1 MDGWMGGWMDD
12 IQPEEELRM
21 LKSDNSVLFSPF
33 PLPMNMPS
41 FFPESF
47 SLSQK
52 LIHPESNE
60 A

>member
-1 MDGWMGGWMDD
+1 
-12 IQPEEELRM
+12 M

-52 LIHPESNE
+52 LIHPETNE